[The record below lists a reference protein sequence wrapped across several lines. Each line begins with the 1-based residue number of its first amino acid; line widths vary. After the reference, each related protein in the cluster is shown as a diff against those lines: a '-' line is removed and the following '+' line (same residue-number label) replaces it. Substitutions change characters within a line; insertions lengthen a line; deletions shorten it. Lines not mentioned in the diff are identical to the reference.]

1 MMEFSEKM
9 QKLRK
14 QNNLTQE
21 ELAAKLFISR
31 TAISKWESGK
41 GYPSIE
47 VLKQISSL
55 FGVSVDDL
63 LSSKQ
68 ILELAEQDKIHKL
81 KKNNGLIFGML
92 DLLMIIMLILPLY
105 AFKVNNT
112 IYQTTLLGQNDL
124 LNYVKIS
131 YLMGYI
137 SIFIIGIIEVILSIL
152 EKEQTLKR
160 LTVISIT
167 IHIFLVLFLIITKE
181 PYACSMVF
189 ILLIFKL
196 FLYFSARKS

>member
-1 MMEFSEKM
+1 MEFSEKM